1 MSHEDLQ
8 KWIDASIKA
17 TELKFALEDI
27 LTKNFSN
34 EEMQSVK
41 YRQLLDTVDQ
51 YLDHVMGKYKKE
63 KEDKLKLF
71 YEEHIEKLK
80 KENDRLKK
88 ENEKF
93 KKKTS
98 ILNMRSATIA
108 SIGAIIVE
116 LSKFL
121 LNMAVGG

>member
-1 MSHEDLQ
+1 MAHDDLQ

-17 TELKFALEDI
+17 TELKFALEEI

-34 EEMQSVK
+34 EEMESTK
-41 YRQLLDTVDQ
+41 YRQLLDTIDQ

-63 KEDKLKLF
+63 KEDKLKAIH
-71 YEEHIEKLK
+71 EEHIEKLK
-80 KENDRLKK
+80 KENEKLKK

-93 KKKTS
+93 KKKST

-108 SIGAIIVE
+108 SVGAIIVE
-116 LSKFL
+116 LAKFL
-121 LNMAVGG
+121 INMTVGG